1 MKHLFITTVAIAAAL
16 SASAQTG
23 GASQSASG
31 SRQVITTNENDT
43 REVIDIGYV
52 SNGSIVKI
60 DGRKTVVKRS
70 VDGQRRDTVIDYAGG
85 PVILDGTRETIII
98 DDLNNPIAI
107 GGFEDP
113 IIVEEP
119 YDYAEDGVYI
129 KNGKEFLFGDSGAT
143 PKKARFGVIGGH
155 WAGISFGYSGL
166 ISDMG
171 HWGLPEDGAYLDQRA
186 NSPSLNINIIG
197 LEILSTRHFAITTGI
212 GLEFNNYRFR
222 EPMILRHS
230 KEIGTYPDYSIHN
243 SGGRTDKSK
252 LSTNYIN
259 IPLLAEFRFGCKNGY
274 SGKAGYVY
282 GGVIGGWGYNVH
294 SKIKYN
300 NGSGR
305 LHKTKDHNVG
315 TTNFRYG
322 YIVGVGYSHYGIYMQ
337 YYPDPIFKEGPRVRQ
352 VSIGLSFNWG
362 KVR

>member
-1 MKHLFITTVAIAAAL
+1 M
-16 SASAQTG
+16 
-23 GASQSASG
+23 
-31 SRQVITTNENDT
+31 
-43 REVIDIGYV
+43 
-52 SNGSIVKI
+52 
-60 DGRKTVVKRS
+60 
-70 VDGQRRDTVIDYAGG
+70 IDYAGG

>member
-1 MKHLFITTVAIAAAL
+1 MKHILIAAMATISAL
-16 SASAQTG
+16 SVSAQTG
-23 GASQSASG
+23 G
-31 SRQVITTNENDT
+31 
-43 REVIDIGYV
+43 REVIIVDDANEKREIIDVPDGIGLQE
-52 SNGSIVKI
+52 GSVIRIK
-60 DGRKTVVKRS
+60 GRNIVVKS
-70 VDGQRRDTVIDYAGG
+70 VVDGQRRDTVIDYGGG
-85 PVILDGTRETIII
+85 PVVIGTSESESVIVDGSGESIKIGLREPIII
-98 DDLNNPIAI
+98 
-107 GGFEDP
+107 
-113 IIVEEP
+113 EEP
-119 YDYAEDGVYI
+119 SDCAKDGVYV

-143 PKKARFGVIGGH
+143 PTKARFGVIGGH

-166 ISDMG
+166 ISGMRD
-171 HWGLPEDGAYLDQRA
+171 WGLPEDGAYLEQRA

-197 LEILSTRHFAITTGI
+197 LEILSTRHFAITTGV

-222 EPMILRHS
+222 EPMILRRS
-230 KEIGTYPDYSIHN
+230 SAGTYPDYSIHD

-274 SGKAGYVY
+274 SGKAGYLY

-294 SKIKYN
+294 SKVKYN

-305 LHKTKDHNVG
+305 LHRTKDHNVG

-337 YYPDPIFKEGPRVRQ
+337 YYPDPVFKEGPRVRQ